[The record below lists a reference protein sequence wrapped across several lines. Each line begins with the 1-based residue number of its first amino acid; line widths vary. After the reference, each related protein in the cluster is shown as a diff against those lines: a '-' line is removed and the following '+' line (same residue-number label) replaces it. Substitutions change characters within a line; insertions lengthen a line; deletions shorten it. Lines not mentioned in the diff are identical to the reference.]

1 MATLADVVRRA
12 GVRRLRPDTALRDG
26 RGSASIG
33 SMIERKGVRALAR

>member
-1 MATLADVVRRA
+1 MTGATEKGVADL
-12 GVRRLRPDTALRDG
+12 RRLRPDTALRDG